1 MPGTP
6 VGPFVGSSWRQ
17 QTMLPG
23 ETFIMSDRV
32 ALNGR
37 STCDE
42 RTCDRNT
49 HEPFFN
55 RTQVRLAPKPPVF
68 ESRCMHERSCKSASL
83 TITHNDQ
90 SSYQTIH
97 FKHNNTNTWA
107 KNSPGSKFKQDL
119 TNCQDHRQDCSFL
132 SSSTWLVYKPAYQA
146 VLYLRKA
153 RNRLF

>member
-1 MPGTP
+1 MPGSP

-17 QTMLPG
+17 QTMLHV
-23 ETFIMSDRV
+23 ETFNMSDRV

-49 HEPFFN
+49 PVLFLN
-55 RTQVRLAPKPPVF
+55 RAQACLAPKLPVF
-68 ESRCMHERSCKSASL
+68 ESRRMRERSCKRASL

-90 SSYQTIH
+90 TTYQTIH

-107 KNSPGSKFKQDL
+107 KISPRNKFKWDL

-132 SSSTWLVYKPAYQA
+132 SNSTWLVHKPAYQA

-153 RNRLF
+153 RNRVF

>member
-1 MPGTP
+1 MPGSP

-17 QTMLPG
+17 QTMLHV
-23 ETFIMSDRV
+23 ETFNMCDRV

-49 HEPFFN
+49 REPFLN
-55 RTQVRLAPKPPVF
+55 CVQAHLAPKPPVF
-68 ESRCMHERSCKSASL
+68 ESRRMRERFRQRSSL
-83 TITHNDQ
+83 TITHNNQ
-90 SSYQTIH
+90 TAYQTIQ

-107 KNSPGSKFKQDL
+107 KTVPGINSNRAF

-132 SSSTWLVYKPAYQA
+132 SNSTWLVHKPAYQV

-153 RNRLF
+153 RNRVV